1 MTINLSPPQARRE
14 WLNEYQ
20 VQVRNF
26 AGNTIPNFDAK
37 WVAFKHSTQYNTD
50 TGEYFLL
57 AAASSVRCNILIFNT
72 RHDFAHDALQ

>member
-14 WLNEYQ
+14 CLNENQ

-26 AGNTIPNFDAK
+26 AGNTIPNFDA
-37 WVAFKHSTQYNTD
+37 QYNTD
-50 TGEYFLL
+50 TGNYFLL